1 MKDIQSL
8 IPLLKPLQIVG
19 SVGSKVS
26 SICYNSHLCEP
37 YSMFFAIS
45 GTKTDGH
52 LFIDNAINKGARCC
66 VCERLPERLH
76 QECTYIVVENSR
88 VALAVASNFWFGYP
102 SNDLTVVGVTGTN
115 GKTTI
120 TYLLKSIFERFGKKS
135 AVIGTIGAFAEGYTK
150 KLSNTTPESYELFRM
165 FYELKNLGVEFVAM
179 EVSSHSLVQRR
190 VYGIDFDG
198 AIFTNLTQD
207 HLDYH
212 RDMEEYAS
220 AKSLLF
226 KSLKPDSVVV
236 SFADNPY
243 AFKVVSQTSA
253 KKVFF
258 VSRMPNYDVQILN
271 ERINLDFS
279 EFEILF
285 NKQIDTLS
293 GLKLQIPL
301 PGKFN
306 IENTALASVMAI
318 LLGVDVTTIQNALKN
333 FDGVAGRMQKISLK
347 NGAIGIVDYAH
358 TPDALKRALE
368 SCRELLNYTN
378 PDSRLI
384 VVFGCGGE
392 RDKEK
397 RPLMGKVASEIADY
411 VVLTNDNPRKE
422 NPSKI
427 INQIYCGI
435 SNEGKKKV
443 IQIGNRDEAIE
454 YAYNLSREGDI
465 ILVAGKGHED
475 YQIIGEVK
483 YHFSDVEQ
491 LQRFG
496 AVQK

>member
-1 MKDIQSL
+1 VKDIQKL
-8 IPLLKPLQIVG
+8 IPLLNPQQIVG
-19 SVGSKVS
+19 EVHSKVS

-52 LFIDNAINKGARCC
+52 LFIDSAIDKGARYC
-66 VCERLPERLH
+66 VCERLPENLR
-76 QECTYIVVENSR
+76 QECTYIVVENTR
-88 VALAVASNFWFGYP
+88 VALAAASNFWFGYP
-102 SNDLTVVGVTGTN
+102 SDDLTVVGVTGTN

-120 TYLLKSIFERFGKKS
+120 TYLLKAIMEEFGKKS

-150 KLSNTTPESYELFRM
+150 RLSNTTPESYELFKM
-165 FYELKNLGVEFVAM
+165 FYELKKLGVEFVAM
-179 EVSSHSLVQRR
+179 EVSSHSLVQKR

-212 RDMEEYAS
+212 KDMEDYAR

-226 KSLKPDSVVV
+226 KSLKSDAVVV
-236 SFADNPY
+236 AFADSPY
-243 AFKVVSQTSA
+243 SVDVVSQTPA
-253 KKVFF
+253 KNVFF
-258 VSRMPNYDVQILN
+258 VSRSPNYDVQIVN
-271 ERINLDFS
+271 ERIGLDFS
-279 EFEILF
+279 EFELVF
-285 NKQIDTLS
+285 NKQIEANS
-293 GLKLQIPL
+293 HLKFQTPLQ
-301 PGKFN
+301 GRFN
-306 IENTALASVMAI
+306 IENAALASVMA
-318 LLGVDVTTIQNALKN
+318 LALGVDFPTIQNALRN
-333 FDGVAGRMQKISLK
+333 FAGVSGRMQKVNLK

-358 TPDALKRALE
+358 TPDALEKALQ
-368 SCRELLNYTN
+368 SCREVLDQTG
-378 PDSRLI
+378 SGGRLI

-392 RDKEK
+392 RDQEK
-397 RPLMGKVASEIADY
+397 RPLMGKIASEIADY

-435 SNEGKKKV
+435 SNEGKKRV

-454 YAYNLSREGDI
+454 YAYNLSKQGDI

-496 AVQK
+496 V